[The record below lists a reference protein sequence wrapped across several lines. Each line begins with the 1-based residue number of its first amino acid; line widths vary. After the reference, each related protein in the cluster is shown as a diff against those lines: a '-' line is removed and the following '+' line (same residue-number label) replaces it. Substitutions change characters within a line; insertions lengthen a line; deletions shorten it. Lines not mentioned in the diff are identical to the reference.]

1 MKIQCKFA
9 EYMLA
14 PANAIMDADTYET
27 MDGVTCRLKYISTW
41 NNSDGSYDEALEDV
55 CQRKFGCSFS
65 TIRSIWISRLGSVDV
80 YWHLV
85 TMIKE

>member
-9 EYMLA
+9 EWMLA
-14 PANAIMDADTYET
+14 PSNAIQQAETYET

-41 NNSDGSYDEALEDV
+41 NNSGGDYDEELEDV
-55 CQRKFGCSFS
+55 CQSKFGCPFS
-65 TIRSIWISRLGSVDV
+65 TIRSIWISRLGRVDV

-85 TMIKE
+85 KMIKV

>member
-14 PANAIMDADTYET
+14 PANAIIDAETYET
-27 MDGVTCRLKYISTW
+27 TDGITCRLKYISTW
-41 NNSDGSYDEALEDV
+41 NNSDGSYDGELEDV
-55 CQRKFGCSFS
+55 CQHRFGCTFS
-65 TIRSIWISRLGSVDV
+65 TIRSIWISRLGRIDC

-85 TMIKE
+85 KMIKV

>member
-14 PANAIMDADTYET
+14 PANALRQADSYET
-27 MDGVTCRLKYISTW
+27 MDGIVCRLEYVATW
-41 NNSDGSYDEALEDV
+41 NNSDGSYDGELEDV
-55 CQRKFGCSFS
+55 CQHRFGCPFS
-65 TIRSIWISRLGSVDV
+65 TIRSIWISRLGRVDV

-85 TMIKE
+85 KMIKV